1 MKKMVGPLIA
11 LLVVAVAIGAYI
23 FTTDGSVK
31 HNKTVSMA
39 FPGGQPIW
47 QRHADNV
54 KGQLEKDGFKV
65 VLEFAET
72 EQAQNEQL
80 EKMIAD
86 GTGCLVIGA
95 VNGSAMTEVLE
106 KAEEKN
112 IPVIAF
118 DRLIMNS
125 KAVDY
130 YVSFD
135 NDAVGSAMGQY
146 IEAALNLKGGAGP
159 FNIEVFAGDPNDN
172 NAHLFFS
179 GAMDVLTPYIK
190 SGQLVCR
197 SNELDFDRVS
207 TANWDGKNA
216 TARMEKLYKTYYAD
230 GGTIDVILAPNDG
243 VSAGIRAG
251 LANAGYTGTPIIT
264 GQDCDEVAMKD
275 IPEGKQSMS
284 IYKSPEQLGMK
295 CVRMVKAV
303 VEGTEPTI
311 NDVTTYNN
319 GVIVVPSYLC
329 IPMII
334 DKTNTN
340 LVK

>member
-1 MKKMVGPLIA
+1 MKKMIGPLIA
-11 LLVVAVAIGAYI
+11 LIVVAAAIGAYI
-23 FTTDGSVK
+23 FTAEDTVK

-47 QRHADNV
+47 QRHAANV

-65 VLEFAET
+65 ILEFAET
-72 EQAQNEQL
+72 EQEQNAQVER
-80 EKMIAD
+80 MID
-86 GTGCLVIGA
+86 EGTGCLLIGA
-95 VNGSAMTEVLE
+95 VNGSALTEILG
-106 KAEEKN
+106 KAEDKN
-112 IPVIAF
+112 IPVVAF
-118 DRLIMNS
+118 DRLIMNT
-125 KAVDY
+125 KAVSY

-146 IEAALNLKGGAGP
+146 IEAALNLKSGAGP

-179 GAMDVLTPYIK
+179 GAMEVLTPYIK

-197 SNELDFDRVS
+197 SKELDFDQVS

-216 TARMEKLYKTYYAD
+216 TARMEKLYKTHYAD
-230 GGTIDVILAPNDG
+230 GGNIDVILAPNDG
-243 VSAGIRAG
+243 VSAGIREG
-251 LANAGYTGTPIIT
+251 LVKAGYTGTPIIT
-264 GQDCDEVAMKD
+264 GQDCDEVAMKA
-275 IPEGKQSMS
+275 IEEGKQSMS

-319 GVIVVPSYLC
+319 GAIVVPSYLC
-329 IPMII
+329 IPQII